1 MTLSV
6 YFSFKYFIY
15 ELMNGM
21 KGMNGYENYI

>member
-1 MTLSV
+1 MNDFLFIFLSN
-6 YFSFKYFIY
+6 IY